1 MLKKDAKVKFLEHQ
15 LEEREREI
23 VSMQGAE
30 KTFVNQEDERIY
42 RLEQRVRDLEAL
54 VKGLTEEVLDLK
66 TITMKLYRA
75 YETKAAEK
83 PRPRVMVEE
92 QPEEKKVQP
101 APAPVP
107 VQPPVK
113 ERPAVREEDEGDLD
127 LIMQTDGTLKRERR
141 HGSDYIIAP
150 TRYQAPPSLI
160 GGRKGETSRKSGR
173 KGGDIIFAEEDD
185 SITK

>member
-23 VSMQGAE
+23 VSMHGAE
-30 KTFVNQEDERIY
+30 KTFINPEDERVY

-75 YETKAAEK
+75 YETKARAAEK
-83 PRPRVMVEE
+83 PRSRVVVDERVEE
-92 QPEEKKVQP
+92 VEP
-101 APAPVP
+101 PVP
-107 VQPPVK
+107 VQIPVK
-113 ERPAVREEDEGDLD
+113 EIPEVREEDERDLD

-141 HGSDYIIAP
+141 YGSDYIIAP
-150 TRYQAPPSLI
+150 TKYQVPPGLG
-160 GGRKGETSRKSGR
+160 GGRKGEAPRKSVR
-173 KGGDIIFAEEDD
+173 KGGDIIFAEEEDD